1 MSLRDFNYLTMSA
14 CKFWENQLKTPKKEE
29 ESTVCSLQ
37 NPPQPSILEI
47 SAQKCEEYLFGGQE
61 KIQSVDESIE
71 GVEQQVEEK
80 KKSKDED
87 SSSSMSEREGRGE
100 SRKSKT
106 TSSKRKGKKRLTIQ
120 QNHLIMENMRR
131 GSNFKD
137 VVQQIPGS
145 SVSSIR
151 RQFRKKLKVL
161 NEESEKG
168 EIENTIIRIQELIED
183 QNIEADVKIKELKI
197 LIPNIENHLHQ
208 TKQLILK
215 KYLSLFQQE

>member
-1 MSLRDFNYLTMSA
+1 MSA

-37 NPPQPSILEI
+37 NPPQPSILEV

-131 GSNFKD
+131 GSNLKD

-161 NEESEKG
+161 NEESENG
-168 EIENTIIRIQELIED
+168 EIENTIIRIQELIEQVEIVIINRD
-183 QNIEADVKIKELKI
+183 QSIEADVKIRELKI